1 MKFYKKPKNLILVA
15 IIAAIACF
23 YIFDLQQYFSLE
35 YVKSQQK
42 NLEQF
47 YLNNKLLSIV
57 IYVMIC
63 IVAAT
68 LSIPVTTIVTLIG
81 SAIFGFTL
89 CLIITSFASTVGALF
104 SFWIARY
111 LLRDYFQGK
120 FGYKLHAVNEGVR
133 KDGPYYLFALRMT
146 PVIPFALINI
156 LTSLTP
162 MKARTFYIFT
172 QLGMLPDTIIV
183 VYLGTK
189 LAEINSIS
197 EVMSPQIMVALTA
210 LAVMPLLMKWWFG
223 KRNG

>member
-1 MKFYKKPKNLILVA
+1 MKFYKKPKNLLFIIIPLA
-15 IIAAIACF
+15 IGAF
-23 YIFDLQQYFSLE
+23 YLFDLQHYFSLE
-35 YVKSQQK
+35 YIKNEQR

-47 YLNNKLLSIV
+47 YLNNKLLSVV

-68 LSIPVTTIVTLIG
+68 LSIPITTIVTLIG
-81 SAIFGFTL
+81 SAIFGYWL
-89 CLIITSFASTVGALF
+89 CLIITSFASAIGALF

-111 LLRDYFQGK
+111 LMRDYFQGK

-133 KDGPYYLFALRMT
+133 KDGAYYLFALRMT

-162 MKARTFYIFT
+162 MKSRTFYIFT
-172 QLGMLPDTIIV
+172 QLGMLPDTLIV

-189 LAEINSIS
+189 LAEINSLS
-197 EVMSPQIMVALTA
+197 DLMNPQIMVAMTA
-210 LAVMPLLMKWWFG
+210 LAVMPLAMKWWFG
-223 KRNG
+223 RKS